1 MTFIIQGIN
10 GSEVMPLGQ
19 LFKPEG
25 VAKVEASTAIHPL
38 NEKEHHGAADKK
50 HAQQAAVDEAYRT
63 VNELPQVETALFAE
77 QIMSSPVVTIIPEM
91 TLNEAVKLFQKSQF
105 RHLPVVST
113 ADRLVG
119 MISDRDILHYVGG
132 LGENY
137 QPLPRHN
144 LNGHVESIM
153 KTPVLTASQD
163 TDVRHIAR
171 LFVSQHV
178 GAMPIVSD
186 GRVRGIITRND
197 ILQAVMSN
205 FLLELW
211 A

>member
-1 MTFIIQGIN
+1 
-10 GSEVMPLGQ
+10 
-19 LFKPEG
+19 
-25 VAKVEASTAIHPL
+25 
-38 NEKEHHGAADKK
+38 
-50 HAQQAAVDEAYRT
+50 
-63 VNELPQVETALFAE
+63 
-77 QIMSSPVVTIIPEM
+77 
-91 TLNEAVKLFQKSQF
+91 
-105 RHLPVVST
+105 
-113 ADRLVG
+113 
-119 MISDRDILHYVGG
+119 LHYVGG

-144 LNGHVESIM
+144 LNEHVEATM

-171 LFVSQHV
+171 LFVSQRV

-186 GRVRGIITRND
+186 GQVKGIITRND